1 MGALRAKMEQ
11 DLLIRGLS
19 PLTREAY
26 LRAVVGLTKYYS
38 RAPDTLS
45 AHDVQAYL
53 AYLIKERGLAWSS
66 LNVTVHGLRFFYEVT
81 LGRSRTHFSI
91 PTAKTPATQ
100 PQILSRQEIARL
112 LAAVPNRKHR
122 TLLMTTYAAGL
133 RVSEVTKLKVANLDS
148 ERRVIRVEHGKG
160 GKDRYTLLSDRL
172 LEELRSYWRVYRP
185 APWLFP
191 ARGNQRPLSRTT
203 ADYIYQRAKRRA
215 GIHKA
220 GGIHSLRHAFAT
232 HLLEAGIDLP
242 TIQSLMGHD
251 SIRTTSR
258 YLHIVHGGG
267 ADQRAALDLLAF
279 TSPREESHEPLSK

>member
-26 LRAVVGLTKYYS
+26 LRAVVGLTQYYG

-53 AYLIKERGLAWSS
+53 AYLIKERGLAWST
-66 LNVTVHGLRFFYEVT
+66 LNVIVHGLRFFYEAT
-81 LGRSRTHFSI
+81 LGRSRTHFAI
-91 PTAKTPATQ
+91 PTAKIPATQ
-100 PQILSRQEIARL
+100 PQILSRQEVARL
-112 LAAVPNRKHR
+112 LDAVPNRKHR

-133 RVSEVTKLKVANLDS
+133 RVSEVIKLKVADLDS

-160 GKDRYTLLSDRL
+160 GKDRYTLLSERL
-172 LEELRSYWRVYRP
+172 LAELRSYWRVYRP
-185 APWLFP
+185 VLWLFP
-191 ARGNQRPLSRTT
+191 ARGRQQPLRRTT
-203 ADYIYQRAKRRA
+203 ADYIYQQAKRRA
-215 GIHKA
+215 GIRKA

-242 TIQSLMGHD
+242 TIQALMGHS

-258 YLHIVHGGG
+258 YLHIVQGGG
-267 ADQRAALDLLAF
+267 ADQRTALDLLTFAS
-279 TSPREESHEPLSK
+279 SPEESHAPLGQ

>member
-19 PLTREAY
+19 PLTQDAY
-26 LRAVVGLTKYYS
+26 LRAVVGLTKYYG

-45 AHDVQAYL
+45 EHEVQAYL
-53 AYLIKERGLAWSS
+53 AALVKERKLAWST

-81 LGRSRTHFSI
+81 LGRPRTRFSI
-91 PTAKTPATQ
+91 PTAKIPATQ
-100 PQILSRQEIARL
+100 PEILSRQEVARL
-112 LAAVPNRKHR
+112 MQAVANRKHR
-122 TLLMTTYAAGL
+122 ALLMTTYAAGL
-133 RVSEVTKLKVANLDS
+133 RVSEVVKLKVSDLDS
-148 ERRVIRVEHGKG
+148 ERMAIRVAEGKG
-160 GKDRYTLLSDRL
+160 RKDRYTLLSKRL

-185 APWLFP
+185 PVWLFP
-191 ARGNQRPLSRTT
+191 GRGGQHPLGRST
-203 ADYIYQRAKRRA
+203 AHHIYQVAKDRA
-215 GIHKA
+215 GIRKG

-242 TIQSLMGHD
+242 TIQSLLGHN

-267 ADQRAALDLLAF
+267 AQRQAALDLLAF
-279 TSPREESHEPLSK
+279 ELPTAA